1 MDGWTGGCVDERE
14 KDREN
19 ERERSGVSWFEIKRE
34 ILYLLKKLIFIYKAL
49 IKLVK
54 IDESKNIA

>member
-14 KDREN
+14 KEREN
-19 ERERSGVSWFEIKRE
+19 KRERSGVSWFEIKRE
-34 ILYLLKKLIFIYKAL
+34 ILNLLKNLIFIYKAL